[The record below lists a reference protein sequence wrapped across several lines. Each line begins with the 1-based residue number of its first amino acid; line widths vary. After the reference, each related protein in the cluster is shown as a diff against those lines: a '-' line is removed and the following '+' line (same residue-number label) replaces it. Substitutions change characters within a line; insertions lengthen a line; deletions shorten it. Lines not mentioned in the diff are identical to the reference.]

1 MTEETRENNFELF
14 IKKLNQIGIETDLM
28 VYGIGDKLKNAT
40 FNMSIESGLAGD
52 GSLIDTVLRT
62 LTPYAVRLNDLFP
75 MDIRVDKNVLVK
87 ICLLHQISKAVR
99 IVPND
104 NQWEI
109 EKRGMLY
116 KYDSNQPS
124 IRTGLHSLILAQNF
138 GIKFTPQ
145 EAEAMTVNDRDL
157 TDNQS
162 RWHSSL
168 LASIVRQANEM
179 TYMTATEKQNAVPKI
194 K

>member
-1 MTEETRENNFELF
+1 MTEETRESNFELF